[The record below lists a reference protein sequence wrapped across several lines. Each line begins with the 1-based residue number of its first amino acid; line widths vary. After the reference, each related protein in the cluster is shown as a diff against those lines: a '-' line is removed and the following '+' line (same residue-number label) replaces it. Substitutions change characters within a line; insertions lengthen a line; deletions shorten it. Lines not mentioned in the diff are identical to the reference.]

1 MKMSYFNQAKTRK
14 LLAFLF
20 PVQPGVPDYLRSNV
34 RHLIWDIGWWG
45 LLNGSTLSFMTIYAA
60 RIGANTNQ
68 IGLLTAMPAAIN
80 LILALPAGSW
90 LKTRPIDKSVF
101 WSAVLQRSFYFLMI
115 FLPWLLNDNLQV
127 WMLILFTL
135 LMGIPG
141 SAIAVGFNVLFAGAI
156 PARYRGVVAGRRN
169 AVFAVISIISTLGC
183 GQILTVLPFPLNYQ
197 VVFAIGFLG
206 GLMSVVHLKFVHP
219 VADKY
224 ETEIPTPSISFKE
237 INQNT
242 RGFLNKIWYEISR
255 KLHFEILQGAF
266 ARSIGLLTFF
276 HMAHYLAIPIFP
288 VFTVNVLGLSDSV
301 LSLGNALF
309 YVTMFFGSTQVGK
322 LTYLLGNKKMTGIGI
337 CMLGLYPAFLSF
349 AEGAFLYY
357 LASFLG
363 GFAWSL
369 VNAAMINY
377 LLEKVPPSERTGY
390 LAWFTLGAN
399 AAILVGTLIGPVIGN
414 AIGLSFALLLFAVL
428 RTTSGLALLKWG

>member
-1 MKMSYFNQAKTRK
+1 MNRLLFSQAKTRK
-14 LLAFLF
+14 LFAFLF
-20 PVQPGVPDYLRSNV
+20 PVQPGVPDYLRSNI

-60 RIGANTNQ
+60 RIGANTTQ
-68 IGLLTAMPAAIN
+68 IGLITAMPAAIN
-80 LILALPAGSW
+80 LMLALPAGSW

-101 WSAVLQRSFYFLMI
+101 WSVVGQRIFYFLMI
-115 FLPWLLNDNLQV
+115 FLPWLMRDMLQV

-135 LMGIPG
+135 LMSIPG
-141 SAIAVGFNVLFAGAI
+141 SAVAVGFNALFASAI
-156 PARYRGVVAGRRN
+156 PGRYRGVVAGRRN
-169 AVFAVISIISTLGC
+169 AVFAITSIISALGC
-183 GQILTVLPFPLNYQ
+183 GQILTVIPFPLNYQ
-197 VVFAIGFLG
+197 VVFAIGFIG
-206 GLMSVVHLKFVHP
+206 ALMSTVHLKFIHP

-224 ETEIPTPSISFKE
+224 QTEIDTPRINFKK
-237 INQNT
+237 IDQNAK
-242 RGFLNKIWYEISR
+242 GFLKKFWFEIIR
-255 KLHFEILQGAF
+255 KFHIDILQGVF
-266 ARSIGLLTFF
+266 ARSLGLLTFF

-322 LTYLLGNKKMTGIGI
+322 LSSLFGNKKLTGIGI

-349 AEGAFLYY
+349 AQGAFLYY

-363 GFAWSL
+363 GFAWAL
-369 VNAAMINY
+369 VNAAMLNY
-377 LLEKVPPSERTGY
+377 LLEKVPVSDRTGY
-390 LAWFTLGAN
+390 LAWFTLAAN
-399 AAILVGTLIGPVIGN
+399 AAILIGTIIGPVIGN
-414 AIGLSFALLLFAVL
+414 TIGLSAALLLFAIL